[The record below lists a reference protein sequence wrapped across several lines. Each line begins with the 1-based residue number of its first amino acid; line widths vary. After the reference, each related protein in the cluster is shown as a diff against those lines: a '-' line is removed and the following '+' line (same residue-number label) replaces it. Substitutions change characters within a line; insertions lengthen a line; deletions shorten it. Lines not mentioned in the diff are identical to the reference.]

1 MANDVIEPNKVAN
14 NRTLLKECV
23 RVRSAE
29 HPRTRRNMFE
39 MFGSETS
46 AEAVA
51 HTTIFTSPTVGHA
64 ICYREV
70 SWQTTEELKTKYSA
84 ISNDSY

>member
-1 MANDVIEPNKVAN
+1 MFVRPN
-14 NRTLLKECV
+14 
-23 RVRSAE
+23 
-29 HPRTRRNMFE
+29 TRERGGTCSQMFE

-51 HTTIFTSPTVGHA
+51 HTTIFTSPTVEHA

-70 SWQTTEELKTKYSA
+70 SWQTTEEWKTKYPA
-84 ISNDSY
+84 ISNDSD